1 MFMEKELFSPPNRNG
16 RQYKIDMLVNTVREW
31 AEKTGW
37 SIDSDKDVNYFCQRE
52 KNARKNNTRVEYAK
66 THPTIDPQSI
76 FIDYINLLRP

>member
-1 MFMEKELFSPPNRNG
+1 MEKELFSPPNCNG

-37 SIDSDKDVNYFCQRE
+37 SLNSDKDVNYFCQRE
-52 KNARKNNTRVEYAK
+52 KNARKNNKRNSYTDYV
-66 THPTIDPQSI
+66 IDPQSM

>member
-1 MFMEKELFSPPNRNG
+1 MFMEKELFSPPNCNG

-37 SIDSDKDVNYFCQRE
+37 SLNSDKDVNYFCQRE
-52 KNARKNNTRVEYAK
+52 KNARKNNKRNSYTDYV
-66 THPTIDPQSI
+66 IDPQSM

>member
-1 MFMEKELFSPPNRNG
+1 MEKDVFTPLNRNG

-52 KNARKNNTRVEYAK
+52 KNARKNDKHTTYGDCV
-66 THPTIDPQSI
+66 IDPQSI